1 MRRYF
6 IRESGQSTIVAE
18 KELAM
23 RAISKHAQFEDLFL
37 GAYYLPAH
45 LERRIHRKVGEGVE
59 PSGIRVSS
67 GIISNPSSTG
77 SVISEGGST
86 GPRED
91 SEVRVFSS
99 GISYPCI
106 VPQSGFWE
114 VLAPLMLCQHP
125 NHTS

>member
-1 MRRYF
+1 
-6 IRESGQSTIVAE
+6 
-18 KELAM
+18 M

-86 GPRED
+86 GQRED
-91 SEVRVFSS
+91 SEVWVFSS
-99 GISYPCI
+99 GISYRCTTGSVI
-106 VPQSGFWE
+106 SVGGRQDFVGREQAWKLILSNSISSGDK
-114 VLAPLMLCQHP
+114 LR
-125 NHTS
+125 